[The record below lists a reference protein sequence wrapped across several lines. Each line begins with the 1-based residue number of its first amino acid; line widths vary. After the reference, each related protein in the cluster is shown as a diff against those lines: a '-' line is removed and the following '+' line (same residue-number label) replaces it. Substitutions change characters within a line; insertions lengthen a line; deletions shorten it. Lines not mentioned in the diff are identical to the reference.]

1 MRARALAV
9 EYETVC
15 LDSDALAAA
24 RSMAQQRLPAVLV
37 VDAEGTPKAI
47 LPATQMVRLLST
59 PLARRAPAVLRS
71 DERVLALLQD
81 AGLDDR
87 QSVLVHRAFTAWVLG
102 YLLVELRAMEDEPA

>member
-15 LDSDALAAA
+15 LDGDALAAA